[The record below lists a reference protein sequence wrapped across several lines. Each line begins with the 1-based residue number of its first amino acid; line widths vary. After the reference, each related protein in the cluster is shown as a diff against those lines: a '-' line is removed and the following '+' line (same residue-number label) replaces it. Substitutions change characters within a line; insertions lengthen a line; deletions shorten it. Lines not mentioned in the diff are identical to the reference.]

1 MEKRLSLGGTE
12 AFMRVV
18 VDLTRCQGYA
28 QCAFAAPDVFTM
40 RGDEALLYAPA
51 PDDAQRQKV
60 VRAAAACPVQAIV
73 FDREDTVPPHQAPAA
88 AAHAAGESPAEAF
101 KRTGR
106 IVIVG
111 ASLAGLRAGS
121 VLRRDGFTGSLTV
134 IGDEPYPPYDRPPL
148 SKQVLIGQAPA
159 RGTVLPRRGEVD
171 AQWRLGVAAT
181 GLDLDSKQVLLADGE
196 KVGFDR
202 LLIATGVRPRPWPDE
217 AEARL
222 AGVFTVHAPGD
233 VDGLRRALT
242 AGPGRVL
249 VIGAGFTGCEV
260 ASACCELGVPVTVVE
275 RGPAPLTGALGAVIG
290 GVAAQMQR
298 DHGVDLR
305 CGVRVTALEGDGNGA
320 GRLRRARLS
329 DGSTLDVGVAVAALG
344 GIRNVEW
351 LGGSGLAAGDWGI
364 ACDAGCRVF
373 DLNGVVTDDVFVA
386 GDVARFP
393 HPVYGYQFLALEHWG
408 NAVAQAE
415 IAAHNMISAEGDRWP
430 HLALPEF
437 WSTQF
442 GTEIKSVGV
451 PTHADQVVIA
461 QGSVAGRRFVAVYGY
476 QGRITAAVAFNQAK
490 WLEFYEGLID
500 RAAPFPPS
508 FHIVDEPAGRHP
520 VAAGFPDRITPQA
533 TVVVTGHEPS
543 ERRVTQV
550 RRTYL

>member
-1 MEKRLSLGGTE
+1 MN
-12 AFMRVV
+12 VV

-40 RGDEALLYAPA
+40 QGDEALLYDPA
-51 PDDAQRQKV
+51 PDDAHRAKI

-73 FDREDTVPPHQAPAA
+73 LDRADRSSRAARQARVVAQVAA
-88 AAHAAGESPAEAF
+88 ASPEEAF

-111 ASLAGLRAGS
+111 ASLGGLRAGS

-148 SKQVLIGQAPA
+148 SKQVLIGQASP
-159 RGTVLPRRGEVD
+159 RGTALPRRDEID
-171 AQWRLGVAAT
+171 ARWRLGVAAT
-181 GLDLDSKQVLLADGE
+181 GLDLGSKQVLLADGG
-196 KVGFDR
+196 KVEFDR
-202 LLIATGVRPRPWPDE
+202 LLIATGVRARPWPNK

-222 AGVFTVHAPGD
+222 AGVFTVHTPDD
-233 VDGLRRALT
+233 VERLRQALT
-242 AGPGRVL
+242 AKPGRVL
-249 VIGAGFTGCEV
+249 VIGAGFTGSEV
-260 ASACCELGVPVTVVE
+260 ASACRELGVAVTVLE
-275 RGPAPLTGALGAVIG
+275 RGPAPLAGALGAVIG

-305 CGVRVTALEGDGNGA
+305 CGVQVEALEGDGNGN
-320 GRLRRARLS
+320 GRLHRARLS
-329 DGSTLDVGVAVAALG
+329 DGSTLDVDVAVAALG

-351 LGGSGLAAGDWGI
+351 LEGSGLAAGFWGV
-364 ACDAGCRVF
+364 ACDAGCRAF

-393 HPVYGYQFLALEHWG
+393 HPVYDYQFLALEHWG

-415 IAAHNMISAEGDRWP
+415 IAAHNMISAQGERWP

-461 QGSVAGRRFVAVYGY
+461 QGSVAERRFVAAYGY
-476 QGRITAAVAFNQAK
+476 RGRITAAVAFNQSK
-490 WLEFYEGLID
+490 WLEFYERLID
-500 RAAPFPPS
+500 RAAPIPPS
-508 FHIVDEPAGRHP
+508 SRIVDQPADRRP
-520 VAAGFPDRITPQA
+520 VTAEVPDRPTPHA
-533 TVVVTGHEPS
+533 TAVVTGHSPS
-543 ERRVTQV
+543 ERRVTLV
-550 RRTYL
+550 HKTYL

>member
-1 MEKRLSLGGTE
+1 MK
-12 AFMRVV
+12 VV
-18 VDLTRCQGYA
+18 VDLNRCQGYA

-73 FDREDTVPPHQAPAA
+73 FDREDTVPPDQAPAA
-88 AAHAAGESPAEAF
+88 AADAAGESPQEAF

-111 ASLAGLRAGS
+111 ASLAGLRVGL
-121 VLRRDGFTGSLTV
+121 VLRREGFSGSLTV

-159 RGTVLPRRGEVD
+159 RDTVLPRRGEVG

-181 GLDLDSKQVLLADGE
+181 GLDLDSKRVLLADGE

-222 AGVFTVHAPGD
+222 AGVFTVHAPDD
-233 VDGLRRALT
+233 VDGLRRSLS

-260 ASACCELGVPVTVVE
+260 ASACRELGVAVTVLE

-305 CGVRVTALEGDGNGA
+305 CGVQVTALEGDGA

-329 DGSTLDVGVAVAALG
+329 DGSTLDVDVAVAALG

-351 LGGSGLAAGDWGI
+351 LAGSGLAAGDWGI

-415 IAAHNMISAEGDRWP
+415 VAAHNMISAEGDRWP

-476 QGRITAAVAFNQAK
+476 QGRITAAVAFNQAR

-508 FHIVDEPAGRHP
+508 CHIVDEPAPAPGGGRVPGPDH
-520 VAAGFPDRITPQA
+520 AAGHRRGHRPRAQRTAGHPGAQDVP
-533 TVVVTGHEPS
+533 VTLAGLA
-543 ERRVTQV
+543 RNV
-550 RRTYL
+550 